1 MNLSLFIARRLY
13 ATENKAKRA
22 SLPAVRIAIT
32 GVAVGIAVMI
42 VSIAIAMGFKDEI
55 SSKVIGF
62 GSHIVVI
69 DASSSLEQTNEPINA
84 TDSFLNCV
92 KSVPNVAY
100 AQTFTLKTGILKTE
114 NDFAGITLKGIGK
127 GYDESFIKS
136 HVVEGKLPDFSSTS
150 SLNEIAISHNTA
162 KVLNVKCGDKIFAYF
177 FENGLRTRRL
187 KIAAIYRTDLSQ
199 FDNIIVYAN
208 QKTVNQLNG
217 YSARQVSGVEVRL
230 KDFDR
235 LYETNMKLGKKI
247 AYYNIY
253 NNTQYASYNIK
264 EMYPQIF
271 DWLGLLNINIA
282 VILIMM
288 ILVAGVTIVSGLLI
302 LILER
307 TSTIALLKSLGAT
320 NSLIR
325 HTFIKLAVI
334 ILLKGMLLGNV
345 IGLLLAFLQKQ
356 FCIVKLDPESYY
368 IESVPIEL
376 NVWVVVAVNVVT
388 FVISTLA
395 LVLPSYF
402 AARIHP
408 SKVLRFE

>member
-1 MNLSLFIARRLY
+1 M
-13 ATENKAKRA
+13 
-22 SLPAVRIAIT
+22 
-32 GVAVGIAVMI
+32 
-42 VSIAIAMGFKDEI
+42 
-55 SSKVIGF
+55 
-62 GSHIVVI
+62 
-69 DASSSLEQTNEPINA
+69 
-84 TDSFLNCV
+84 
-92 KSVPNVAY
+92 
-100 AQTFTLKTGILKTE
+100 
-114 NDFAGITLKGIGK
+114 
-127 GYDESFIKS
+127 
-136 HVVEGKLPDFSSTS
+136 
-150 SLNEIAISHNTA
+150 
-162 KVLNVKCGDKIFAYF
+162 KCGDKIFAYF
-177 FENGLRTRRL
+177 FENGLRTRRF

-230 KDFDR
+230 NDFDR